1 MIHHRIHAKQPHAWA
16 NNQGMALLEA
26 LVASAVLGIGLAGAT
41 RLSLHALQTAADT
54 RQQTVATV
62 LATEAMDCLQSGRSF
77 CEMSQQTTVQ
87 GTPYTLSS
95 QLRPRPGLALEDIE
109 VHVHWPIQG
118 KTLASKQGQHG
129 NQGEQGEKNTGTG
142 QNRGQLSLHSSRDRV
157 PAWLGVSLH

>member
-1 MIHHRIHAKQPHAWA
+1 MNQPHTIHAQGPHMRA

-41 RLSLHALQTAADT
+41 RLSLHALQTATDT
-54 RQQTVATV
+54 RQHLVATV
-62 LATEAMDCLQSGRSF
+62 LATEAMDCLQSGRSL
-77 CEMSQQTTVQ
+77 CQMNQQTTVQ

-95 QLRPRPGLALEDIE
+95 QLRPRPGLALEDID

-118 KTLASKQGQHG
+118 QALASEQGIK
-129 NQGEQGEKNTGTG
+129 GEQGEQNAGTG

-157 PAWLGVSLH
+157 PAWLGVSSP